1 MFFERGQPHRRQ
13 DRRRYTIL
21 KFVARLNWKSTASYV
36 ALLAA
41 AFVVAIVGS
50 WMFGAQLDNYAYDYM
65 FRLYRP
71 TPWQPQSVL
80 LAIDERTLSAIPG
93 GIHGIR
99 LPLAQALR
107 LIAPAAPK
115 AVAVDVILAERSQD
129 PAVDAALAQAFHATP
144 NLVLSCELID
154 DGRQWGDPLEEFRRG
169 AALGHVYV
177 DPDQN
182 DSVTRVIPL
191 EKHMEEHSGHV
202 RRWALSL
209 EAFRLS
215 RGAPIIESPT
225 DLQIG
230 DTIIPIPEHSP
241 ITRNRIEGEGR
252 PMRVRFI
259 PFGMDPIPR
268 VSLEALL
275 EHPTLAAKFTGKVVF
290 VGVTAITE
298 VRDRLLTPYA
308 LSHQTTGIE
317 INAEA
322 FETMAQGLF
331 ITDLSYFWMLLISL
345 GLVVAAGLA
354 FRYLPGWQAYAASVL
369 ILAAAGVTPYVF
381 FTHRRVLPFSTPAFA
396 ALLGTM
402 TAAAYYHLVVRRN
415 LRIEQAA
422 RARYQQAMHF
432 VTHEMRTPLSAIQGS
447 SELISRYALTE
458 EKRQQIALLINSES
472 KRLARMVE
480 IFLNVERLSAGQMEL
495 KRQAIPLKEM
505 VDVCVERV
513 KPLGERK
520 HIAITLEP
528 IPEELQLTG
537 DRELMEYACYNLL
550 TNAVKYSPQRTEVR
564 VSGWRDDGHIRIA
577 VKDQGIGMDQ
587 KEVKQVFQKFYRTKK
602 AEESGEAG
610 TGIGLSIVQ
619 QIVEQHGGRIEVTSE
634 PGVGS
639 CFTVVVPAQH

>member
-1 MFFERGQPHRRQ
+1 
-13 DRRRYTIL
+13 
-21 KFVARLNWKSTASYV
+21 VARLNWKSTASYV

-41 AFVVAIVGS
+41 ALVVAVVGS

-71 TPWQPQSVL
+71 PPWQPQSVL
-80 LAIDERTLSAIPG
+80 LAIDERTLSSVRG
-93 GIHGIR
+93 GIHAIR
-99 LPLAQALR
+99 QPLAAALR
-107 LIAPAAPK
+107 LIAPATPK

-129 PAVDAALAQAFHATP
+129 PAVDTALAQAFQATP

-154 DGRQWGDPLEEFRRG
+154 DGRQWEDPLEEFRRG
-169 AALGHVYV
+169 AALGHVYA
-177 DPDQN
+177 DPDKN
-182 DSVTRVIPL
+182 DTVTRVIPL
-191 EKHMEEHSGHV
+191 EKRSGHL

-215 RGAPIIESPT
+215 RAASIIESPT
-225 DLQIG
+225 DLQVGSTVIPVRG
-230 DTIIPIPEHSP
+230 D
-241 ITRNRIEGEGR
+241 GR
-252 PMRVRFI
+252 SMRVRFI
-259 PFGMDPIPR
+259 PSNMLPIPS
-268 VSLEALL
+268 VSMKDLL
-275 EHPTLAAKFTGKVVF
+275 DDPTLATKFTGKVVF

-298 VRDRLLTPYA
+298 VRDRLLTPNA
-308 LSHQTTGIE
+308 FSRQTSGIE
-317 INAEA
+317 INAQA

-331 ITDLSYFWMLLISL
+331 ITDVSDFWVLLFSL
-345 GLVVAAGLA
+345 GLAVAAGLA

-369 ILAAAGVTPYVF
+369 ILAAAGVAPYVF
-381 FTHRRVLPFSTPAFA
+381 FTHRSVLSFSTPASA
-396 ALLGTM
+396 AVLGTM

-415 LRIEQAA
+415 LHIEQAA

-447 SELISRYALTE
+447 SELISRYALTD
-458 EKRQQIALLINSES
+458 EKRKQIALLINSES

-495 KRQAIPLKEM
+495 KRQPIPVKEM
-505 VDVCVERV
+505 MDVCVERV

-520 HIAITLEP
+520 HIAVTLEP
-528 IPEELQLTG
+528 IAEELELTG

-577 VKDQGIGMDQ
+577 VADQGIGMDQ
-587 KEVKQVFQKFYRTKK
+587 KEVKQVFQKFYRTRK

-639 CFTVVVPAQH
+639 CFTVVVPVQH

>member
-1 MFFERGQPHRRQ
+1 
-13 DRRRYTIL
+13 
-21 KFVARLNWKSTASYV
+21 VARLNWKSTASYV

-41 AFVVAIVGS
+41 AFVVAVVGS
-50 WMFGAQLDNYAYDYM
+50 WMFGAQLDNYAYDYI
-65 FRLYRP
+65 FRLYQP
-71 TPWQPQSVL
+71 KPWQPQSVL

-93 GIHGIR
+93 GIHAIR
-99 LPLAQALR
+99 QPLAEALR
-107 LIAPAAPK
+107 LVAPASPK

-129 PAVDAALAQAFHATP
+129 PAVDAALAEAFHATP

-154 DGRQWGDPLEEFRRG
+154 DGRQWEEPLEEFRRG
-169 AALGHVYV
+169 AALGHVYA
-177 DPDQN
+177 DPDKN
-182 DSVTRVIPL
+182 DSVTRAIPL
-191 EKHMEEHSGHV
+191 EKRSGHV

-230 DTIIPIPEHSP
+230 GTVIPV
-241 ITRNRIEGEGR
+241 RGDGR

-259 PFGMDPIPR
+259 PFDMAPIPR
-268 VSLEALL
+268 VSLKDLL
-275 EHPTLAAKFTGKVVF
+275 DNPGRAKEFTGKVVF
-290 VGVTAITE
+290 IGVTAITE

-308 LSHQTTGIE
+308 LGRQTTGIE
-317 INAEA
+317 INAQA

-331 ITDLSYFWMLLISL
+331 ISDVSDFWVLLFSF

-354 FRYLPGWQAYAASVL
+354 FRYLPGWRAYAAGVL

-381 FTHRRVLPFSTPAFA
+381 FTHRRVLPFSTPASA

-447 SELISRYALTE
+447 SELISRYALNE
-458 EKRQQIALLINSES
+458 EKRRQIALLINSES

-495 KRQAIPLKEM
+495 KREAIPLREM

-520 HIAITLEP
+520 HIAISLEP

-564 VSGWRDDGHIRIA
+564 VTGWRDDGHIRIA

>member
-1 MFFERGQPHRRQ
+1 VP
-13 DRRRYTIL
+13 
-21 KFVARLNWKSTASYV
+21 RLNWKSTASYA

-41 AFVVAIVGS
+41 GFVVAVVGS

-65 FRLYRP
+65 FRLYQP
-71 TPWQPQSVL
+71 MPWQPQSVL
-80 LAIDERTLSAIPG
+80 LAIDERTLSSIAG
-93 GIHGIR
+93 GIHAIR
-99 LPLAQALR
+99 QPLAEALR
-107 LIAPAAPK
+107 LVAPASPK

-154 DGRQWGDPLEEFRRG
+154 DGRQWEDPLEEFRRG
-169 AALGHVYV
+169 AALGHVYA
-177 DPDQN
+177 DPDKN
-182 DSVTRVIPL
+182 DTVTRVIPL
-191 EKHMEEHSGHV
+191 EKRSGHV

-215 RGAPIIESPT
+215 RGAPIIESPA
-225 DLQIG
+225 DLDVGNTVIPVRG
-230 DTIIPIPEHSP
+230 D
-241 ITRNRIEGEGR
+241 GR

-259 PFGMDPIPR
+259 PSNMARIPR
-268 VSLEALL
+268 VSLRDLL
-275 EHPTLAAKFTGKVVF
+275 DDPAQAKEFAGKVVF

-298 VRDRLLTPYA
+298 VRDRLLTPTA
-308 LSHQTTGIE
+308 FGRQTTGID
-317 INAEA
+317 INAQA
-322 FETMAQGLF
+322 FETLAQGLF
-331 ITDLSYFWMLLISL
+331 ISDVSDFWVLLFSL

-354 FRYLPGWQAYAASVL
+354 FRYLAGWRAYAASVM
-369 ILAAAGVTPYVF
+369 ILAAAAVTPYVF
-381 FTHRRVLPFSTPAFA
+381 FTHRRVLSFSTPASA

-458 EKRQQIALLINSES
+458 EKRKQIALLINSES

-495 KRQAIPLKEM
+495 KRQAIPLREM

-528 IPEELQLTG
+528 IAEELQLTG

-550 TNAVKYSPQRTEVR
+550 TNAVKYSPQRTEVK

-587 KEVKQVFQKFYRTKK
+587 KEVKQVFQKFYRTKR

-619 QIVEQHGGRIEVTSE
+619 QIVEQHGGRIEVTSD

-639 CFTVVVPAQH
+639 CFTVVVPVQH

>member
-1 MFFERGQPHRRQ
+1 MTLRAPPA
-13 DRRRYTIL
+13 IL

-41 AFVVAIVGS
+41 ALVVAVVGS

-71 TPWQPQSVL
+71 PPWQPQSVL
-80 LAIDERTLSAIPG
+80 LAIDERTLSSVRG
-93 GIHGIR
+93 GIHAIR
-99 LPLAQALR
+99 QPLAAALR
-107 LIAPAAPK
+107 LIAPATPK

-129 PAVDAALAQAFHATP
+129 PAVDTALAQAFQATP

-154 DGRQWGDPLEEFRRG
+154 DGRQWEDPLEEFRRG
-169 AALGHVYV
+169 AALGHVYA
-177 DPDQN
+177 DPDKN
-182 DSVTRVIPL
+182 DTVTRVIPL
-191 EKHMEEHSGHV
+191 EKRSGHL

-215 RGAPIIESPT
+215 RAASIIESPT
-225 DLQIG
+225 DLQVGSTVIPVRG
-230 DTIIPIPEHSP
+230 D
-241 ITRNRIEGEGR
+241 GR
-252 PMRVRFI
+252 SMRVRFI
-259 PFGMDPIPR
+259 PSNMLPIPS
-268 VSLEALL
+268 VSMKDLL
-275 EHPTLAAKFTGKVVF
+275 DDPTLATKFTGKVVF

-298 VRDRLLTPYA
+298 VRDRLLTPNA
-308 LSHQTTGIE
+308 FSRQTSGIE
-317 INAEA
+317 INAQA

-331 ITDLSYFWMLLISL
+331 ITDVSDFWVLLFSL
-345 GLVVAAGLA
+345 GLAVAAGLA

-369 ILAAAGVTPYVF
+369 ILAAAGVAPYVF
-381 FTHRRVLPFSTPAFA
+381 FTHRSVLSFSTPASA
-396 ALLGTM
+396 AVLGTM

-415 LRIEQAA
+415 LHIEQAA

-447 SELISRYALTE
+447 SELISRYALTD
-458 EKRQQIALLINSES
+458 EKRKQIALLINSES

-495 KRQAIPLKEM
+495 KRQPIPVKEM
-505 VDVCVERV
+505 MDVCVERV

-520 HIAITLEP
+520 HIAVTLEP
-528 IPEELQLTG
+528 IAEELELTG

-577 VKDQGIGMDQ
+577 VADQGIGMDQ
-587 KEVKQVFQKFYRTKK
+587 KEVKQVFQKFYRTRK

-639 CFTVVVPAQH
+639 CFTVVVPVQH

>member
-1 MFFERGQPHRRQ
+1 M
-13 DRRRYTIL
+13 
-21 KFVARLNWKSTASYV
+21 ARLNWKSTASYV

-41 AFVVAIVGS
+41 ALVVAVVGS

-71 TPWQPQSVL
+71 PPWQPQSVL
-80 LAIDERTLSAIPG
+80 LAIDERTLSSVRG
-93 GIHGIR
+93 GIHAIR
-99 LPLAQALR
+99 QPLAAALR
-107 LIAPAAPK
+107 LIAPATPK

-129 PAVDAALAQAFHATP
+129 PAVDTALAQAFQATP

-154 DGRQWGDPLEEFRRG
+154 DGRQWEDPLEEFRRG
-169 AALGHVYV
+169 AALGHVYA
-177 DPDQN
+177 DPDKN
-182 DSVTRVIPL
+182 DTVTRVIPL
-191 EKHMEEHSGHV
+191 EKRSGHL

-215 RGAPIIESPT
+215 RAASIIESPT
-225 DLQIG
+225 DLQVGSTVIPVRG
-230 DTIIPIPEHSP
+230 D
-241 ITRNRIEGEGR
+241 GR
-252 PMRVRFI
+252 SMRVRFI
-259 PFGMDPIPR
+259 PSNMLPIPS
-268 VSLEALL
+268 VSMKDLL
-275 EHPTLAAKFTGKVVF
+275 DDPTLATKFTGKVVF

-298 VRDRLLTPYA
+298 VRDRLLTPNA
-308 LSHQTTGIE
+308 FSRQTSGIE
-317 INAEA
+317 INAQA

-331 ITDLSYFWMLLISL
+331 ITDVSDFWVLLFSL
-345 GLVVAAGLA
+345 GLAVAAGLA

-369 ILAAAGVTPYVF
+369 ILAAAGVAPYVF
-381 FTHRRVLPFSTPAFA
+381 FTHRSVLSFSTPASA
-396 ALLGTM
+396 AVLGTM

-415 LRIEQAA
+415 LHIEQAA

-447 SELISRYALTE
+447 SELISRYALTD
-458 EKRQQIALLINSES
+458 EKRKQIALLINSES

-495 KRQAIPLKEM
+495 KREAIPLKEM
-505 VDVCVERV
+505 VDVCAERV

-639 CFTVVVPAQH
+639 CFTVVVPVQH

>member
-1 MFFERGQPHRRQ
+1 VP
-13 DRRRYTIL
+13 
-21 KFVARLNWKSTASYV
+21 RLNWKSTASYA

-41 AFVVAIVGS
+41 AFAVAVAGS

-65 FRLYRP
+65 FRLYQP
-71 TPWQPQSVL
+71 PPWQPQSVL
-80 LAIDERTLSAIPG
+80 LAIDERTLSSIRG
-93 GIHGIR
+93 GIHAIR
-99 LPLAQALR
+99 QPLAAALR
-107 LIAPAAPK
+107 LVAPAAPK

-129 PAVDAALAQAFHATP
+129 PAVDAALAQAFQATP

-154 DGRQWGDPLEEFRRG
+154 DGRQWEDPLEEFRSG
-169 AALGHVYV
+169 AALGHVYA
-177 DPDQN
+177 DPDKN
-182 DSVTRVIPL
+182 DTVTRVIPL
-191 EKHMEEHSGHV
+191 EKRSGRL

-225 DLQIG
+225 DLQVGGTVIPVRG
-230 DTIIPIPEHSP
+230 D
-241 ITRNRIEGEGR
+241 GR

-259 PFGMDPIPR
+259 PSDMAHMPSVSMKDLLDDPTR
-268 VSLEALL
+268 
-275 EHPTLAAKFTGKVVF
+275 AKDFTGKVVF

-298 VRDRLLTPYA
+298 VRDRLLTPNA
-308 LSHQTTGIE
+308 FGRQTSGID
-317 INAEA
+317 INAQA
-322 FETMAQGLF
+322 FETLAQGLF
-331 ITDLSYFWMLLISL
+331 ITDVSDLWVLLFSF
-345 GLVVAAGLA
+345 GLVVVAGLA

-369 ILAAAGVTPYVF
+369 ILAATGVAPYVF
-381 FTHRRVLPFSTPAFA
+381 FTHRRVLAFSTPASA
-396 ALLGTM
+396 ALFGTM

-415 LRIEQAA
+415 LHIEQAA

-458 EKRQQIALLINSES
+458 EKRHQIALLINSES

-495 KRQAIPLKEM
+495 KRQAIPVKEM

-513 KPLGERK
+513 KLLGERK

-528 IPEELQLTG
+528 IPEELQLSG

-564 VSGWRDDGHIRIA
+564 VSGWRDNGHIRIA

-587 KEVKQVFQKFYRTKK
+587 KEVKQVFQKFYRTRK

-610 TGIGLSIVQ
+610 SGIGLSIVQ
-619 QIVEQHGGRIEVTSE
+619 QIVEQHGGRIEVTSQ

-639 CFTVVVPAQH
+639 CFTVVVPVQD

>member
-1 MFFERGQPHRRQ
+1 M
-13 DRRRYTIL
+13 
-21 KFVARLNWKSTASYV
+21 ARLNWKSTASYV

-41 AFVVAIVGS
+41 ALVVAVVGS

-71 TPWQPQSVL
+71 PPWQPQSVL
-80 LAIDERTLSAIPG
+80 LAIDERTLSSVRG
-93 GIHGIR
+93 GIHAIR
-99 LPLAQALR
+99 QPLAAALR
-107 LIAPAAPK
+107 LIAPATPK

-129 PAVDAALAQAFHATP
+129 PAVDTALAQAFQATP

-154 DGRQWGDPLEEFRRG
+154 DGRQWEDPLEEFRRG
-169 AALGHVYV
+169 AALGHVYA
-177 DPDQN
+177 DPDKN
-182 DSVTRVIPL
+182 DTVTRVIPL
-191 EKHMEEHSGHV
+191 EKRSGHL

-215 RGAPIIESPT
+215 RAASIIESPT
-225 DLQIG
+225 DLQVGSTVIPVRG
-230 DTIIPIPEHSP
+230 D
-241 ITRNRIEGEGR
+241 GR
-252 PMRVRFI
+252 SMRVRFI
-259 PFGMDPIPR
+259 PSNMLPIPS
-268 VSLEALL
+268 VSMKDLL
-275 EHPTLAAKFTGKVVF
+275 DDPTLATKFTGKVVF

-298 VRDRLLTPYA
+298 VRDRLLTPNA
-308 LSHQTTGIE
+308 FSRQTSGIE
-317 INAEA
+317 INAQA

-331 ITDLSYFWMLLISL
+331 ITDVSDFWVLLFSL
-345 GLVVAAGLA
+345 GLAVAAGLA

-369 ILAAAGVTPYVF
+369 ILAAAGVAPYVF
-381 FTHRRVLPFSTPAFA
+381 FTHRSVLSFSTPASA
-396 ALLGTM
+396 AVLGTM

-415 LRIEQAA
+415 LHIEQAA

-447 SELISRYALTE
+447 SELISRYALTD
-458 EKRQQIALLINSES
+458 EKRKQIALLINSES

-495 KRQAIPLKEM
+495 KRQPIPVKEM
-505 VDVCVERV
+505 MDVCVERV

-520 HIAITLEP
+520 HIAVTLEP
-528 IPEELQLTG
+528 IAEELELTG

-577 VKDQGIGMDQ
+577 VADQGIGMDQ
-587 KEVKQVFQKFYRTKK
+587 KEVKQVFQKFYRTRK

-639 CFTVVVPAQH
+639 CFTVVVPVQH